1 MKKFHITKRS
11 HIDWWKAWLIRL
23 LSIVLALLISAI
35 VIVVLTGLNPLDV
48 FTKIYEGTFA
58 TKDNFWVS
66 MQKIAMLLCIALA
79 VTPCYKMKFWNLGAQ
94 GQVLIA
100 GLASTACMFYIKD
113 AMQNWSLLL
122 VMLVASVITGA
133 VWAVIPAIFKA
144 KWNTNET
151 LFTLMMNY
159 VAIQTITFSIA
170 KWVPTGS
177 GVLPILNVVS
187 RAGWIPSIGENKYLI
202 NILVVLVLT
211 IFMYVYLKYSKH
223 GYEISVVG
231 ESQNT
236 AKYIG
241 IDVSKVVIRTAA
253 FSGIVCGIAGF
264 LLVAGGGH
272 TISTGLDSGNGFTA
286 VLVSWLAKFN
296 PIFMTL
302 TSGLIVFL
310 QRGAGQIATA
320 YQMDSSIS
328 DIITGI
334 ILFFI
339 IGSEFFIN
347 YKFNFAS
354 KSKKEGKKDVSNDIA
369 LH

>member
-23 LSIVLALLISAI
+23 LSIVLALLISAV

-159 VAIQTITFSIA
+159 VAIQLVGFFCLCA
-170 KWVPTGS
+170 RQDKTGK
-177 GVLPILNVVS
+177 
-187 RAGWIPSIGENKYLI
+187 ENKRNEQRNNFEKFALEREA
-202 NILVVLVLT
+202 
-211 IFMYVYLKYSKH
+211 FF
-223 GYEISVVG
+223 YEL
-231 ESQNT
+231 QN
-236 AKYIG
+236 
-241 IDVSKVVIRTAA
+241 
-253 FSGIVCGIAGF
+253 
-264 LLVAGGGH
+264 
-272 TISTGLDSGNGFTA
+272 
-286 VLVSWLAKFN
+286 
-296 PIFMTL
+296 
-302 TSGLIVFL
+302 
-310 QRGAGQIATA
+310 
-320 YQMDSSIS
+320 
-328 DIITGI
+328 
-334 ILFFI
+334 
-339 IGSEFFIN
+339 IN
-347 YKFNFAS
+347 YRNPNCHICFR
-354 KSKKEGKKDVSNDIA
+354 VS
-369 LH
+369 

>member
-1 MKKFHITKRS
+1 MKNLHITKRTYME
-11 HIDWWKAWLIRL
+11 WWKAWLIRL
-23 LSIVLALLISAI
+23 AAIAIALIVSGL
-35 VIVVLTGLNPLDV
+35 VIVVLTGLNPIDV

-66 MQKIAMLLCIALA
+66 LQKTAMLLCIALA

-113 AMQNWSLLL
+113 AMQNWLLL
-122 VMLVASVITGA
+122 LIMLVA
-133 VWAVIPAIFKA
+133 AVIAGAIWAAIPALFKA

-159 VAIQTITFSIA
+159 VAIQTVTFSIA
-170 KWVPTGS
+170 EWVPTGS
-177 GVLPILNVVS
+177 GVLPILNTRS
-187 RAGWIPSIGENKYLI
+187 RAGWIPAIGDNKYLI

-211 IFMYVYLKYSKH
+211 IFMYIYLKYSKH

-241 IDVSKVVIRTAA
+241 IDVSKVFVRTAA
-253 FSGIVCGIAGF
+253 FSGILCGVAGF

-272 TISTGLDSGNGFTA
+272 TISSGLDSGNGFTA
-286 VLVSWLAKFN
+286 ILVSWLAKFN
-296 PIFMTL
+296 PIVMVL
-302 TSGLIVFL
+302 TSGLIVFF

-334 ILFFI
+334 IILFI

-347 YKFNFAS
+347 YKLNI
-354 KSKKEGKKDVSNDIA
+354 KGRQKKEVKKDVRDTYA